1 MTGLIY
7 KDIAALRKQLSTL
20 LLFLVVYGGFCVT
33 GVFDFSILGALVAVF
48 GLTIPMSSVA
58 LDDAA
63 HWDRYA
69 VATPAGRRGV
79 VAAKY
84 VFTLL
89 VVVVSVAVAGGLMV
103 CLSLAGLTKTSPD
116 DLVLIALACG
126 VLTLLLDAIIL
137 PFLLKYGA
145 EKARIISMITFVV
158 IFGGAVLLG
167 GLARDQVSLPQPPDW
182 LLAVLPVLCGLAA
195 VIGFFISYC
204 VSQGIYAKK
213 EF

>member
-7 KDIAALRKQLSTL
+7 KDLAVLRRQLSTL
-20 LLFLVVYGGFCVT
+20 LVFIFVYGGFCIT
-33 GVFDFSILGALVAVF
+33 GVFDFSILGALIAVF
-48 GLTIPMSSVA
+48 GLTVPMSSVA

-69 VATPAGRRGV
+69 IATPAGRRGV

-89 VVVVSVAVAGGLMV
+89 VVAVSVVAAGGLMV
-103 CLSLAGLTKTSPD
+103 CLSLAGLTKTSPE

-126 VLTLLLDAIIL
+126 VLTLLLDAVIL
-137 PFLLKYGA
+137 PCLLKFGA

-167 GLARDQVSLPQPPDW
+167 GMAKDQFALPQPPEW
-182 LLAVLPVLCGLAA
+182 LLAALPVLCGLVA

>member
-1 MTGLIY
+1 MIGLIY

-20 LLFLVVYGGFCVT
+20 VLFLFVYGGFCIT
-33 GVFDFSILGALVAVF
+33 GVFDFSILGALIAAF
-48 GLTIPMSSVA
+48 GLTIPISSVA

-79 VAAKY
+79 VAGKY

-89 VVVVSVAVAGGLMV
+89 VIVVSVAVASGLMV
-103 CLSLAGLTKTSPD
+103 CLSLAGLTETTLD
-116 DLVLIALACG
+116 ALVIIALSCG
-126 VLTLLLDAIIL
+126 ALTLVLDAIIL

-145 EKARIISMITFVV
+145 EKARVISMITFVA
-158 IFGGAVLLG
+158 IFGGVMLLG
-167 GLARDQVSLPQPPDW
+167 SLSKSQIVLPPPPAW
-182 LLAVLPVLCGLAA
+182 LLTALPVLCGLLAM
-195 VIGFFISYC
+195 GSYLISYFIA
-204 VSQGIYAKK
+204 QGIYAKK

>member
-79 VAAKY
+79 VAGKY

-89 VVVVSVAVAGGLMV
+89 VIVVSVAVAAGLMV
-103 CLSLAGLTKTSPD
+103 CLSLAGLTETTLD
-116 DLVLIALACG
+116 DLVLIALSCG
-126 VLTLLLDAIIL
+126 VLTLVLDAIIL

-145 EKARIISMITFVV
+145 EKARVISMITFVV

-167 GLARDQVSLPQPPDW
+167 GLAKNQITLPQPPEW
-182 LLAVLPVLCGLAA
+182 LLTAVPVLLGLLA
-195 VIGFFISYC
+195 IGGYLISYFIA
-204 VSQGIYAKK
+204 QGIYAKK